1 MCLVRSLNSA
11 KLLIPLRIPELG
23 PSLGRLI
30 TGTGRDIS
38 GFSLETHR
46 YRLVTKVIEMGG
58 EARRLATHD
67 ERVAALASLGRGGW
81 LGAWEET
88 VGPIADSLVERL
100 SAHLEA
106 EAAAVRMPARL
117 RRRMNIDE
125 VERRAIGA
133 RLGSAGAELIPA
145 LDEIE
150 RHSAGLMDAMATDRP
165 ALDAWQRS
173 QLTAARRLEEAWMLL
188 EDGVASELDAW
199 RAVGDEIS
207 RWRKSLWP
215 VYVVGTV
222 GASVAVW
229 AGLVWGGVFNTP
241 AWLIGLWQ
249 ALRSLSP

>member
-1 MCLVRSLNSA
+1 MNSA

-23 PSLGRLI
+23 PSLGKLI
-30 TGTGRDIS
+30 TGTGHDVS

-46 YRLVTKVIEMGG
+46 HHLVTKIIEMGG
-58 EARRLATHD
+58 EARRLAAND
-67 ERVAALASLGRGGW
+67 ERSATLASLGRDVW
-81 LGAWEET
+81 MAAWEGT
-88 VGPIADSLVERL
+88 VGPIADGLVDRL

-106 EAAAVRMPARL
+106 EAAAVRMPTRL
-117 RRRMNIDE
+117 RRRMTIDE

-150 RHSAGLMDAMATDRP
+150 RHSAGLIEATATERP
-165 ALDAWQRS
+165 ALDAWQRA

-188 EDGVASELDAW
+188 EVGVAKELDAW
-199 RAVGDEIS
+199 KAVGDDIS

-215 VYVVGTV
+215 VYLFGAV

-229 AGLVWGGVFNTP
+229 VGLIWRGVLNTP
-241 AWLIGLWQ
+241 AWLIELWQ
-249 ALRSLSP
+249 ALRSVST